1 MKMNELKEK
10 ALTIVKERKVVVLS
24 VSAVLLLTA
33 VAIPVALTQGKPTQ
47 TTKTALTLT
56 TTTTTVKVKA
66 EDKNKEKEKAVK
78 DKIET
83 ALKQDVK
90 ADTDLSSL
98 EKEIE
103 TITDTSVKQAY
114 QEKLS
119 QLKQTVE
126 EKKKEVV
133 AKKEKEAT
141 VSVTSPQDNTANQS
155 VHVAQ
160 NVPTSSSKPEQPQ
173 PQEQPKPST
182 PAPQP
187 KVEQPK
193 VEQPKPSPANEPL
206 KIHGQVWVPRS
217 SYEKVFMTED
227 EAIAYFLSLEN
238 IDDVDNYRAVG
249 YGSYPS
255 NRGVVWMVYCYN

>member
-47 TTKTALTLT
+47 VTKTALTLT
-56 TTTTTVKVKA
+56 TTTTVKAKA

-83 ALKQDVK
+83 ALKQDIK

-187 KVEQPK
+187 QPKVEQPK
-193 VEQPKPSPANEPL
+193 VEQPKPSSENEPL

-217 SYEKVFMTED
+217 SYEKVFMTEEEAVAYAENLPD
-227 EAIAYFLSLEN
+227 EVLLAYS
-238 IDDVDNYRAVG
+238 RVG